1 MSLYSA
7 LWVGNDPCQGGI
19 GLGHAYLQTVRNGRS
34 RGDGGAPATRA
45 NIDGRGR
52 GARLISGSVDAG
64 PGHGGALGCQDP
76 PRASK

>member
-7 LWVGNDPCQGGI
+7 LWVGNDPCEGGI

-52 GARLISGSVDAG
+52 GARLI
-64 PGHGGALGCQDP
+64 
-76 PRASK
+76 